1 MKNLFVVAAILIQV
15 SCQHQVSE
23 KEDIAAIRNLLE
35 TQAKSWSNNDIE
47 GFMEGYQKSDSI
59 TYFGSGGIRH
69 GHQAMLDSYRERY
82 PTKAHTGT
90 LAFTLH
96 DISKISE
103 DAYWVMGEY
112 NLTREVGDA
121 NGTFMIVLK
130 RINGKW
136 KIIGDS
142 SFKRI
147 LEN

>member
-1 MKNLFVVAAILIQV
+1 MKNLFVLAFILIQV

-35 TQAKSWSNNDIE
+35 TQAKSWSNNDIA

-59 TYFGSGGIRH
+59 TYFGSGGVRY
-69 GHQAMLDSYRERY
+69 GYQAMLDSYTERY

-112 NLTREVGDA
+112 HLTREVGNA

-142 SFKRI
+142 SC
-147 LEN
+147 

>member
-1 MKNLFVVAAILIQV
+1 MKNLFVLVFVLIQV

-23 KEDIAAIRNLLE
+23 KEDIAAIRNLLD
-35 TQAKSWSNNDIE
+35 TQAKSWSNHDID

-59 TYFGSGGIRH
+59 AYFGSGGIRY
-69 GHQAMLDSYRERY
+69 GYQAMLDSYKERY

-90 LAFTLH
+90 LAFTLR

-112 NLTREVGDA
+112 HLIREVGDA

-142 SFKRI
+142 SC
-147 LEN
+147 